1 MSKSNT
7 NYYRLGIF
15 VLSGIGVLIALILLF
30 GSGQFFKESFTVETY
45 IEQSVT
51 GLDIGAPVRFR
62 GVKIGKVSTI
72 ALSGPIY
79 ESDKPLSQQK
89 QYVVVRLLIQGK
101 SKDLLGSLDTMVAN
115 SLGARLEN
123 QGITGV
129 NYIEIDYYK
138 QIKDKA
144 ELALPFNWEP
154 QYPVIPSIP
163 SQVDML
169 SNGITKTINNL
180 SQVDFVGMQKRID
193 DLLSNLNLIIAGSGG
208 TNDGVVK
215 SIERLNA
222 LLARIDQATSRQEIE
237 FLTRELIALSVSLRQ
252 TIGSMQSDA
261 VNSAEN
267 IKQVTEQLND
277 LTRIASRYPSS
288 LVWGEPPSKIIL
300 PESGNKK

>member
-62 GVKIGKVSTI
+62 GVKVGKVSTI

-138 QIKDKA
+138 QIKD
-144 ELALPFNWEP
+144 
-154 QYPVIPSIP
+154 S
-163 SQVDML
+163 
-169 SNGITKTINNL
+169 
-180 SQVDFVGMQKRID
+180 
-193 DLLSNLNLIIAGSGG
+193 LNLILE
-208 TNDGVVK
+208 N
-215 SIERLNA
+215 SIKFE
-222 LLARIDQATSRQEIE
+222 
-237 FLTRELIALSVSLRQ
+237 
-252 TIGSMQSDA
+252 
-261 VNSAEN
+261 
-267 IKQVTEQLND
+267 
-277 LTRIASRYPSS
+277 
-288 LVWGEPPSKIIL
+288 
-300 PESGNKK
+300 